1 MKDKYKR
8 TIASFRNKR
17 PTYSRGLHRLS
28 EKKPIQELRRLQRL
42 SEIKHQ
48 IKRATTYFINETPIQ
63 EGYSVFKK

>member
-1 MKDKYKR
+1 MKEDKYKR

-17 PTYSRGLHRLS
+17 PTYSRGLH
-28 EKKPIQELRRLQRL
+28 RL

-63 EGYSVFKK
+63 EGYSVFKKQNTSSRDSHDPKII